1 MSSTSTRVGPQSGA
15 PDQPSTVALPEVAY
29 YALPG
34 HVASPAQVVEEVQL
48 GEQMG
53 LGSVWISERLNTKNV
68 EVLSGVASAHA
79 PTMGIASGLI
89 SNLPLRNP
97 LVTAS
102 YASTMQLLTDNRF
115 ALGFGRG
122 QDPLSDA
129 AGVPRL
135 TFQVLEDS
143 IRVLRALWDGES
155 VNYSGPLGTFKDLSL
170 SLKLEKRPPIMMA
183 VMGDKTCE
191 WAGRH
196 CDAVIYNSMW
206 SPQAIAHS
214 TQLVRKGAAAAG
226 RDPDSVRIWTILITA
241 CELPEEEMLTFVVRR
256 MNTYL
261 AFPVMYRAICEANGW
276 DPAVLDRVRALQA
289 EIDGRAAGV
298 GGTFGDE
305 HMSRRIDDLRRS
317 YDVYPREWIE
327 QGCAVGSREYCARRI
342 QECLDAGAHGVL
354 LHGSTPKYLG
364 PLIEQW
370 RRVRPAARFAHL
382 PRNPGLM
389 A

>member
-1 MSSTSTRVGPQSGA
+1 MITP
-15 PDQPSTVALPEVAY
+15 LPEVAY
-29 YALPG
+29 YGLPG
-34 HVASPAQVVEEVQL
+34 HVSSPKQLVEEVQL

-68 EVLSGVASAHA
+68 EVLSGLAAAHA

-89 SNLPLRNP
+89 ANLPLRSP

-102 YASTMQLLTDNRF
+102 YASTMQLLTNDRF
-115 ALGFGRG
+115 ALGMGRG

-135 TFQVLEDS
+135 TFKVLEDS
-143 IRVLRALWDGES
+143 IQILRALWKGES
-155 VNYSGPLGTFKDLSL
+155 VTYSGPVGELKGLSL
-170 SLKLEKRPPIMMA
+170 SMKLERPPPIMMA
-183 VMGDKTCE
+183 VMGDKTSE

-196 CDAVIYNSMW
+196 CDAVIYNSLW
-206 SPQAIAHS
+206 SPRAIEHS
-214 TQLVRKGAAAAG
+214 TKLVRKGASEAG
-226 RDPDSVRIWTILITA
+226 RDPKSVRIWTILITA

-261 AFPVMYRAICEANGW
+261 AFPLMYRTICEANGW

-289 EIDGRAAGV
+289 EIDGRAAGS
-298 GGTFGDE
+298 GGTLGDE
-305 HMSRRIDDLRRS
+305 HMSRRVEDLRRS
-317 YDVYPREWIE
+317 YDVYPPEWIA
-327 QGCAVGSREYCARRI
+327 QGCAVGSAAHCARRM
-342 QECLDAGAHGVL
+342 QECLDAGADGVL

-364 PLIEQW
+364 PLVDEW
-370 RRVRPAARFAHL
+370 RRVRMASRHAHL
-382 PRNPGLM
+382 PRNPGLSGL